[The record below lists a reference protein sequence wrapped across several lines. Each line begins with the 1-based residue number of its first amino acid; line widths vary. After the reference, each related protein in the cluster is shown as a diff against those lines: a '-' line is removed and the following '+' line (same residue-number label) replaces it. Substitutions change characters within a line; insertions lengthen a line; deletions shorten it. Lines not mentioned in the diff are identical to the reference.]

1 MSTPIGSFQ
10 VTPEYVSSAAAS
22 CQSTAQEIQEQLAA
36 LKSYIVQM
44 EDWWE
49 GIASNTFQDLM
60 TQYNT
65 YSTMLYS
72 ALTDIG
78 QGLQGNYV
86 NYTSEEQANINTIS
100 SIATSLQ
107 GTNFS

>member
-1 MSTPIGSFQ
+1 MSTSTGSFQ

-22 CQSTAQEIQEQLAA
+22 CQSTADQIQEQLAA
-36 LKSYIVQM
+36 LKNYIVQM
-44 EDWWE
+44 EDIWQ

-60 TQYNT
+60 QQYNT
-65 YSTMLYS
+65 YSTMLHN

-86 NYTSEEQANINTIS
+86 NYTAEEQANISTIQ